1 MASLLDWL
9 NPENKDDNRIS
20 VSTQGRNSKPVDMV
34 IEQVDR
40 AIWVNHGST
49 QEIEEELKI
58 EKIINGL
65 TERQQ
70 DVYQI
75 IEEHPID
82 FITPSEVS
90 KKVEF
95 AKKEK
100 TNLDLCRRTLDQL
113 VKKKLVENKRTSTDK
128 SVENRYRKLH

>member
-1 MASLLDWL
+1 
-9 NPENKDDNRIS
+9 
-20 VSTQGRNSKPVDMV
+20 MV

-82 FITPSEVS
+82 FITPTEVS

-128 SVENRYRKLH
+128 SLENRYRKLH

>member
-82 FITPSEVS
+82 FITPTQLAE
-90 KKVEF
+90 KVKF
-95 AKKEK
+95 AEKEK

-113 VKKKLVENKRTSTDK
+113 VKKILVEKEKDPTDK
-128 SVENRYRKLH
+128 SKENKYRKLY